1 MYEDSEWLKEMI
13 EMTNAG
19 KIYLAGSERWK
30 IYARHFKPEKIWE
43 TQIRPWPFGQGNRLT
58 NSA

>member
-19 KIYLAGSERWK
+19 KIYLAGSER
-30 IYARHFKPEKIWE
+30 
-43 TQIRPWPFGQGNRLT
+43 
-58 NSA
+58 

>member
-13 EMTNAG
+13 KMTNAG

-30 IYARHFKPEKIWE
+30 ISARHFKEESVWRN
-43 TQIRPWPFGQGNRLT
+43 QIRPWPFGRGNRL
-58 NSA
+58 